1 MPIGEKDFIERAK
14 TGDDRAF
21 GELVL
26 MHQSFVF
33 NLALRAVGDPHEAE
47 DLAQDAF
54 IRAWQALPRFR
65 ADAKFSTWLYR
76 IVVNLCYNRRP
87 KLKQEQ
93 EFLSMEENEE
103 FIFQGDEINPIDEVD
118 DKELRTCLHRKIDEL
133 PATQKML
140 IQLRYQQELSYED
153 ISEVMQMPM
162 GTVKTS
168 LFRAHAHLRQ
178 EMARMEE
185 MTWVK

>member
-1 MPIGEKDFIERAK
+1 MPSGEKTIIERAK
-14 TGDDRAF
+14 AGDSRAF

-26 MHQSFVF
+26 MHQSFVY
-33 NLALRAVGDPHEAE
+33 NLALRAVNDAREAE

-76 IVVNLCYNRRP
+76 IVVNLCYNRHPR
-87 KLKQEQ
+87 LKKEQ

-103 FIFQGDEINPIDEVD
+103 LISQDEGIIPDNEHDRRH
-118 DKELRTCLHRKIDEL
+118 LRECLHQKINEL

-140 IQLRYQQELSYED
+140 IQLRYQQELSYEE

-162 GTVKTS
+162 GTVKTG
-168 LFRAHAHLRQ
+168 LFRAHAQLRK
-178 EMARMEE
+178 EMVRMEE
-185 MTWVK
+185 MEWTR